1 MVEGQR
7 RTRHLHLRRRWRPGN
22 HHVAGRSAPLTQF
35 GQVDGGL
42 AGLGRPA
49 RWGGLSD
56 MFGGFDRR
64 FPAPPESYENYFK
77 AYHMSRFGG
86 RERKDVSYGGTG
98 A

>member
-1 MVEGQR
+1 MAQGPSTWPVAAQP
-7 RTRHLHLRRRWRPGN
+7 LPCRWYVG
-22 HHVAGRSAPLTQF
+22 ALTQF
-35 GQVDGGL
+35 GQVDGL

-49 RWGGLSD
+49 RWGSLGD

-86 RERKDVSYGGTG
+86 RERKDVSYGGKG
-98 A
+98 AFSSLTQ